1 MKLKALILASLLLI
15 PLGAAD
21 EPVVKMD
28 IRYDDGEVT
37 LEDYQVTNG
46 YLPPQTSGDAEYLL
60 RITNSS
66 ATVYSTQFNIE
77 RQVNIDGPEGGESRM
92 LNETTKRLIAPY
104 TRDSEKIEI
113 YRDRRKI
120 IEENISQDNVNIDL
134 TDDESST
141 PGQGTNQSEQRPQ
154 QDSGGGIPWSLIL
167 PPIIIIIIG
176 TVIYLSIV
184 PEEK

>member
-1 MKLKALILASLLLI
+1 LKFKVLILVSLLLI

-28 IRYDDGEVT
+28 IKYNEGEIT

-66 ATVYSTQFNIE
+66 GTVYSTQFDIE

-104 TRDSEKIEI
+104 SRDSKKIEV

-120 IEENISQDNVNIDL
+120 IQENISQDNINIDL
-134 TDDESST
+134 KGDESSSSE
-141 PGQGTNQSEQRPQ
+141 QGTNQSEQGPRQ
-154 QDSGGGIPWSLIL
+154 ESGGGIPWPLIL
-167 PPIIIIIIG
+167 PAILILILG